1 MKKKRYW
8 SEAERAKVLDEYGLK
23 TSNQLADELGRT
35 AWSVRS
41 YIKRIND
48 ARKWSRVK
56 AEKGY
61 TVRGIRGAEQTNSA
75 AK

>member
-1 MKKKRYW
+1 MKRRYW
-8 SEAERAKVLDEYGLK
+8 TPAERNKVLSEYGLK
-23 TSNQLADELGRT
+23 TSAQIAAEIGRT

-48 ARKWSRVK
+48 ARKWSRVI